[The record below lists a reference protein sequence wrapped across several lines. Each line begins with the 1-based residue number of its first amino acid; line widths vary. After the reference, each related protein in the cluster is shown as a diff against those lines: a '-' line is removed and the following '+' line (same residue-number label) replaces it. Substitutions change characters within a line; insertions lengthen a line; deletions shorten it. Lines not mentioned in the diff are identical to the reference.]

1 MILLA
6 CCMYH
11 NDPLSLLNTL
21 IHMAS
26 SHVTWAW
33 HNMAGYRTLWKD
45 KVRQRTF
52 ELLVVKIS

>member
-33 HNMAGYRTLWKD
+33 HNMAGYRTLWKE
-45 KVRQRTF
+45 RLGR
-52 ELLVVKIS
+52 ELLNYW

>member
-6 CCMYH
+6 CCMYQ